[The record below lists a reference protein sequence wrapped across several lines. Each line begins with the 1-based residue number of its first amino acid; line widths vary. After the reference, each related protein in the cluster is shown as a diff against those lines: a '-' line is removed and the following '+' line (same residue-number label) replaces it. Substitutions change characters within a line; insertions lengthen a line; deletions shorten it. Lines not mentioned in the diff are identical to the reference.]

1 MVFEREMGRIK
12 IQRPSQ
18 GDPLLVKGISHSPNG
33 GLRALVVD
41 VPGFKMLQ
49 SPGIH
54 QYQRWMDDR
63 SRVHQ
68 RAAEYVFAWLNG
80 GRPFLMTAIALSVCE
95 LGQTPVGNRVA

>member
-18 GDPLLVKGISHSPNG
+18 GDPLLVKGISYSPNG
-33 GLRALVVD
+33 GLRALVMD

-49 SPGIH
+49 RPGIH

-63 SRVHQ
+63 SCVHQ

-80 GRPFLMTAIALSVCE
+80 VGLLDDGDRPISLRAWPNA
-95 LGQTPVGNRVA
+95 GW